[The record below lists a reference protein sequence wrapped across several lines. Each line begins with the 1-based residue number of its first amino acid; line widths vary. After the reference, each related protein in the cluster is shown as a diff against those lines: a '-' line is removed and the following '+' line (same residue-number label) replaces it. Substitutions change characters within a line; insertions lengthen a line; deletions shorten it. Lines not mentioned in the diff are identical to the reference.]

1 MNKWS
6 VYVCLYVFVI
16 AIIGLIYFK
25 IQDWREQK
33 RQNNR
38 QHTMFDK
45 ELWMDPTVQIC
56 LWLLAFAL
64 IGGAYFQFQDWWE
77 RKKER
82 ERDHRDDD

>member
-6 VYVCLYVFVI
+6 VYVCLYVLAI

-25 IQDWREQK
+25 IQDWRE
-33 RQNNR
+33 
-38 QHTMFDK
+38 
-45 ELWMDPTVQIC
+45 
-56 LWLLAFAL
+56 
-64 IGGAYFQFQDWWE
+64 

>member
-6 VYVCLYVFVI
+6 VYVCLYVLAI

-25 IQDWREQK
+25 IQD
-33 RQNNR
+33 
-38 QHTMFDK
+38 
-45 ELWMDPTVQIC
+45 
-56 LWLLAFAL
+56 
-64 IGGAYFQFQDWWE
+64 QDWRE